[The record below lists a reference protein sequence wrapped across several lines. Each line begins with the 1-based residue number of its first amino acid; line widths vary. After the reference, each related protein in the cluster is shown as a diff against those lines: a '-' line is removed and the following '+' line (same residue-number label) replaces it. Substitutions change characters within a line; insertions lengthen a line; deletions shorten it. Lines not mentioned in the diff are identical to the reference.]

1 MGRVLFTRLAVEQAW
16 FKLHLEGVA
25 RQDGMDYE
33 ALIYGKGEASL
44 CGGGDDKMVRCE
56 VS

>member
-1 MGRVLFTRLAVEQAW
+1 MARRMVLGERKV
-16 FKLHLEGVA
+16 HLEGVA
-25 RQDGMDYE
+25 RQDGVDYE